1 MFLARSRTSAGQGRV
16 VGLLVCLALLSG
28 LLAACGSADDTS
40 LLGDGSAD
48 RAAQVSEEQAIL
60 DQRATAIRRHDRK
73 LFLSTVDH
81 TNKAF
86 LAEQGEYFDNVSQL
100 PLAEFE
106 YQALT
111 KQWPKTL
118 RTSTWGSDLRVPQ
131 VWLRMQLEGF
141 DREPV
146 QRLVGFAFAQ
156 RPNGLRIV
164 ADRTPT
170 GATWPA
176 SLPAPWDLASI
187 KVRNDYNVL
196 GVFDKAS
203 FGNAQEVADL
213 VDAGV
218 REVSSAVPFSWDERV
233 VVYCFADKQV
243 LRSFENVPGG
253 NIDHLGALTFPVIAK
268 PGEGAQA
275 GMRFT
280 LLPSSLRA
288 GEPFLGR
295 ITRHEL
301 THIAIGDHDDGVP
314 IWVAEGIAEYVGAR
328 PLSLADR
335 RIPTLA
341 LDRARRGAIDMPASD
356 HFNGNDQEWNYALA
370 WMAIDYI
377 AESQGEG
384 KVWDLMNALHQGG
397 KGTSDSD
404 QDPVVQQVLGFDSH
418 ELARRAAQ
426 RIIDIYG

>member
-1 MFLARSRTSAGQGRV
+1 MLPTRPSARQGRAT
-16 VGLLVCLALLSG
+16 GLLVCLALLFG
-28 LLAACGSADDTS
+28 LLAACGGEDDAN
-40 LLGDGSAD
+40 LLGDGTAD

-60 DQRATAIRRHDRK
+60 DQRATAIRRGDRQ

-86 LAEQGEYFDNVSQL
+86 LAEQGRYFDNLAQL
-100 PLAEFE
+100 PLARFE
-106 YQALT
+106 YQVLT

-118 RTSTWGSDLRVPQ
+118 RTPKWGSDLRVPQ
-131 VWLRMQLEGF
+131 VWQRMQLEGF

-156 RPNGLRIV
+156 RPKGLRIV
-164 ADRTPT
+164 ADRTAT

-176 SLPAPWDLASI
+176 SLPAPWDLTDI
-187 KVRNDYNVL
+187 KVRTEYNVL
-196 GVFDKAS
+196 GVFDKANFAS
-203 FGNAQEVADL
+203 AGEVADL

-218 REVSSAVPFSWDERV
+218 REVSAAVPFSWDQRV

-253 NIDHLGALTFPVIAK
+253 NIEHLGALTFPVVAK

-328 PLSLADR
+328 PLSIGER

-341 LDRARRGAIDMPASD
+341 LDRARRGAIDMPTSD

-377 AESQGEG
+377 ADTQGEG

-397 KGTSDSD
+397 KGTPDSD
-404 QDPVVQQVLGFDSH
+404 QDPVVQGVLGFDSH

-426 RIIDIYG
+426 RIVDIYG